1 MRERSERFWR
11 TYMEFFSCG
20 CGKREPCCDHGFFAG
35 APVFSEKSF
44 VSPLILIFAKVQY
57 KSHKNVFCQIKL
69 KEEDF

>member
-11 TYMEFFSCG
+11 TYMEFFA
-20 CGKREPCCDHGFFAG
+20 EAL
-35 APVFSEKSF
+35 VFSEKSF

>member
-1 MRERSERFWR
+1 MAAAKENLA
-11 TYMEFFSCG
+11 
-20 CGKREPCCDHGFFAG
+20 FFAE